1 MNLSNPHKNSDDLIK
16 PAPKKGFF
24 QNLQDN
30 IKEKIEKFRKKP
42 KTIVADS
49 AKNKGIIKIY
59 SGLLRSYESVG
70 INIFFIVLALS
81 VFPNLFSNAVSGLLI
96 SLVYVAT
103 MLHGIYTAL
112 KFVLENRDFFIKHK
126 CSIKGYMKEKFEAEI
141 RKDLKEVADSDW
153 LVDRLVK
160 FYFSIDSKL
169 HKSEIVNANP
179 GVIKPISYRLWSF
192 FFPSQY
198 PISSE
203 AFKPAA
209 ETIAEEAISI
219 MLFEIK
225 TQMQISLLFFLH
237 YWIVARFIVVPVL
250 INNTTHLSM
259 FETLVFPFVFLVN
272 NLPS

>member
-1 MNLSNPHKNSDDLIK
+1 MNLIQIL
-16 PAPKKGFF
+16 
-24 QNLQDN
+24 
-30 IKEKIEKFRKKP
+30 KEKIEEVKKFLKKP

-103 MLHGIYTAL
+103 MLHGIYMAL
-112 KFVLENRDFFIKHK
+112 KFVWENRDFFIKHK
-126 CSIKGYMKEKFEAEI
+126 CSIKSCMKEKFEAEI

-153 LVDRLVK
+153 FVRI
-160 FYFSIDSKL
+160 YFSIDSKL
-169 HKSEIVNANP
+169 HKSEIVNSNP

-198 PISSE
+198 PISSG